1 MQWIPPLVTAAGV
14 VVAMIT
20 LGWQVYSKIDSKI
33 DSKFEALREEMQAGF
48 REVNRR
54 FEDVD
59 RRFEDVDRRFVEM
72 ITAMGS
78 VSERVAAVEA
88 RSERD
93 AKTVD
98 LLQASALGLSTDAEE
113 PDRAGKTQRR
123 AATGSTAAGPMPA
136 TT

>member
-14 VVAMIT
+14 VVAMVT
-20 LGWQVYSKIDSKI
+20 LGWQVYSKLDSKI
-33 DSKFEALREEMQAGF
+33 DSKFDALREEMQAGF
-48 REVNRR
+48 REVNQR
-54 FEDVD
+54 FA
-59 RRFEDVDRRFVEM
+59 DVDRRFVEM

-78 VSERVAAVEA
+78 MSERVAAVEA

-98 LLQASALGLSTDAEE
+98 LLQASALGLSTDAED
-113 PDRAGKTQRR
+113 PDRAEKTQRR
-123 AATGSTAAGPMPA
+123 AATGPAAAGPMPA

>member
-20 LGWQVYSKIDSKI
+20 LGWQVYSKLDSKI
-33 DSKFEALREEMQAGF
+33 DTLREEMQAGF
-48 REVNRR
+48 RE
-54 FEDVD
+54 
-59 RRFEDVDRRFVEM
+59 VDRRFVEM

-98 LLQASALGLSTDAEE
+98 LLQASALGLSTDAEN
-113 PDRAGKTQRR
+113 PDRAEKTQRHE
-123 AATGSTAAGPMPA
+123 ATGPTAAGPMPA

>member
-20 LGWQVYSKIDSKI
+20 LGWQVYSKLDSKI
-33 DSKFEALREEMQAGF
+33 DALREEMQAGF
-48 REVNRR
+48 REVNQR
-54 FEDVD
+54 FA
-59 RRFEDVDRRFVEM
+59 DVDRRFVEM

-78 VSERVAAVEA
+78 MSERIAAVEA

-93 AKTVD
+93 SKTVE
-98 LLQASALGLSTDAEE
+98 LLQASALGLSIDADN
-113 PDRAGKTQRR
+113 PDRAEKTQRR
-123 AATGSTAAGPMPA
+123 EATGPAAAGPMPA